1 MQFLAI
7 SLLILSSLLSNKFFD
22 NNDRS
27 DTYFNN
33 PIFDSDILNN
43 DEKPIEEQNE
53 DPPIKLQPTLQ
64 AAEKQSIE
72 NLLAETSYLDGSYSA
87 MEARLLRLLES
98 AEELTVNF
106 DYIGQKEEERQ
117 KNVRDDSDRDSEGTI
132 SIPVLCLLI
141 FVSGALSVSVY
152 KNIKLLKRSKE
163 VESES
168 RPKERQSEGTQTQ
181 FYRLEAREDEIS
193 DISDD
198 SSSLGS
204 YVDKKAKK
212 KRFGYSIRKCFLH
225 CLKRKRKKHL
235 SSQYEEI
242 QNNILTVQNEISVE
256 SLHVS
261 EQSTDEHSS
270 AIQEISIETSFETVT
285 YDEPKTVPTRGKK
298 KHVRNLMICCK
309 KCKTLEVEDSEAD
322 KGEDKPLKLKTG
334 NYFCHYKQAK
344 KYRKEKYRKCKKWFW
359 QWCHEKASEEEEEEE
374 SVYETL
380 EESEARNDEVLD
392 VIAESSDEASTV
404 SSDITDEAST
414 ISSDIPDEASTSGE
428 GRSTGVIRNPRVR
441 ERRDGP
447 TYNIGVEKTTG
458 VRERREEDTSER
470 TTIGMRQ
477 KDNWYEAENYWLRP
491 EG

>member
-1 MQFLAI
+1 
-7 SLLILSSLLSNKFFD
+7 
-22 NNDRS
+22 
-27 DTYFNN
+27 
-33 PIFDSDILNN
+33 
-43 DEKPIEEQNE
+43 
-53 DPPIKLQPTLQ
+53 
-64 AAEKQSIE
+64 
-72 NLLAETSYLDGSYSA
+72 

-414 ISSDIPDEASTSGE
+414 ISSDIPDEASTVSSDITDE
-428 GRSTGVIRNPRVR
+428 DSTVSSDITTSYESDAPRSVLRRRKIKRCSLSITLCCKSRQTDETSYETAESDQPSHVLAR
-441 ERRDGP
+441 ERIKSCCLSIVLCCKE
-447 TYNIGVEKTTG
+447 TKTQDSDDKQESAYDALDVTNQ
-458 VRERREEDTSER
+458 R
-470 TTIGMRQ
+470 
-477 KDNWYEAENYWLRP
+477 
-491 EG
+491 